1 MLVYSNDSKKDI
13 IDYKF
18 KKQIE
23 KDITNLTLNQQTE
36 ILNIIKSNNQKYSQ
50 NKAGI
55 YFNLKYIDNDT
66 LVKLKNYIDN
76 CKKSFIRNS
85 EIDYP
90 NSGKDKAIFTPTD
103 KELKYTL
110 DRKEIHAELQ
120 RLENKHNEN
129 FSFQNFLDKL
139 SVTNI
144 KTFKKNEK
152 INYPQL
158 KQNNKKFLGVNERL
172 IKKCRDV
179 NKDDETA
186 IKNEEDSN
194 ECMLEIRSES
204 SEMSDSDSKSEN
216 YTLPINLTKFDKLK
230 A

>member
-66 LVKLKNYIDN
+66 LMKLKNYIDN

-90 NSGKDKAIFTPTD
+90 NSRKDKAIFTPNE

-179 NKDDETA
+179 NKDDETT
-186 IKNEEDSN
+186 IKNDEESN
-194 ECMLEIRSES
+194 ECVLEIKSES

>member
-66 LVKLKNYIDN
+66 LMKLKNYIDN

-90 NSGKDKAIFTPTD
+90 NSRKDKAIFTPNE

-179 NKDDETA
+179 NKDEETT
-186 IKNEEDSN
+186 IKNDEESN
-194 ECMLEIRSES
+194 ECVLEIKSES